1 MNRVAAPKMR
11 TDARAMIWRFRW
23 EMPLMSEDMMDKDTD
38 RHNGAMSELIL
49 AAVPLG
55 NVGDASDRLKAAIAH
70 ADVIAAEDSR
80 RFLRLCKDLGIE
92 CRASIISFFE
102 GNETPR
108 LDEIASAL
116 SSGKTVLLVT
126 DAGMPSVSDPGYRA
140 VRMAIDRGFKVS
152 ILPGPSAVLAALA
165 LSGLPTDSFAFDG
178 FPPRTGGARDQ
189 WFEDRAQETRTIVIF
204 EAPHRIT
211 ETLDSIARVL
221 GSSREIAVCR
231 EITKT
236 YEEVQRGTAQE
247 MYEWSTSK
255 EMLGEFTIV
264 ISGYEPS
271 SLQKTDD
278 EIAELVHRY
287 ESSGITRKEAITMT
301 AKELHLP
308 KRKVFDIMVLDK

>member
-1 MNRVAAPKMR
+1 
-11 TDARAMIWRFRW
+11 
-23 EMPLMSEDMMDKDTD
+23 MDKDTD
-38 RHNGAMSELIL
+38 HHNGAVSELIL